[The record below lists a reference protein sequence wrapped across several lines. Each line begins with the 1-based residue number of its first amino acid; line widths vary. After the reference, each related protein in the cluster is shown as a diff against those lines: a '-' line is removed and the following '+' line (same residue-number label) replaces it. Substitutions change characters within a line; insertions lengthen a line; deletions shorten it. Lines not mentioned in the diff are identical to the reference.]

1 MEGFVLIARYAGFLT
16 VISGNRMDGLL
27 RKVGVVSFSV
37 LVLIYVLPIGVYTLS
52 AIKYIGYV
60 FSSSEVI
67 SALLISLKS
76 TIISTFVVL
85 ALGLPG
91 IYYVWKKNDRRLNAL
106 NAIFDLP
113 MAIPPSVAGLILL
126 ITFGRLGVLGK
137 YLDIAGINIPFTFA
151 AVCLAQI
158 FVAGP
163 IFFKSYRVGLDSI
176 ETDLIT
182 SAETLGLNDFEI
194 FRKVVLPMCRNSIYT
209 GLIMSFSRML
219 AEFGATIMFA
229 GNLKGVTQTLPL
241 AIFSAMETD
250 INISMAI
257 GLLLIAV
264 SVIVQLAN
272 KRFER
277 KM

>member
-1 MEGFVLIARYAGFLT
+1 MIYAGSLT
-16 VISGNRMDGLL
+16 VISGNSMDGLL
-27 RKVGVVSFSV
+27 RKIGLVSFV
-37 LVLIYVLPIGVYTLS
+37 ALVLIYVLPIGVYTLS

-60 FSSSEVI
+60 FSSREVV

-76 TIISTFVVL
+76 TLVSSFIVL

-91 IYYVWKKNDRRLNAL
+91 IYYVWKKNDRRLNTL
-106 NAIFDLP
+106 NAILDLP
-113 MAIPPSVAGLILL
+113 MAIPPSVAGLVLL

-137 YLDIAGINIPFTFA
+137 YLDIIGINIPFTLA

-176 ETDLIT
+176 ETDLII

-194 FRKVVLPMCRNSIYT
+194 FIKVVLPMCRNSIYT
-209 GLIMSFSRML
+209 GMIMAFSRML

-257 GLLLIAV
+257 GLLLIGV
-264 SVIVQLAN
+264 SIIVQVVN
-272 KRFER
+272 RRFER
-277 KM
+277 TI